1 MSEISY
7 TVRGKNGDYVA
18 TSVVPANHSEEPHFG
33 VLDLALLGFVGLCL
47 LGGLAL
53 LFL

>member
-7 TVRGKNGDYVA
+7 KVRGKNGDYVA
-18 TSVVPANHSEEPHFG
+18 TTIVPANHSEEPHFG
-33 VLDLALLGFVGLCL
+33 TLDAAVLGFVGLCL

-53 LFL
+53 LLL

>member
-7 TVRGKNGDYVA
+7 KVHGKNGDFVK
-18 TSVVPANHSEEPHFG
+18 TTVIPANHSEEPHFG
-33 VLDLALLGFVGLCL
+33 KLDVAVLSFVGLCL

-53 LFL
+53 LLL

>member
-7 TVRGKNGDYVA
+7 TVQGKNGDFVK
-18 TSVVPANHSEEPHFG
+18 TTVIPANHSSEPHFG
-33 VLDLALLGFVGLCL
+33 TLDMAVLGFVGLCL

-53 LFL
+53 LLL

>member
-7 TVRGKNGDYVA
+7 KVHGNNGDYV
-18 TSVVPANHSEEPHFG
+18 TTTVVPANHSEEPHFG
-33 VLDLALLGFVGLCL
+33 VLDLVVVGVVGSGV

-53 LFL
+53 LLL